1 MTRIEELSI
10 RYSALLESA
19 KNKNSVKALA
29 SDWAK
34 FSTWCKAQNLDPI
47 PATDDQIC
55 AFLLDFEACKVST
68 LARYLWALEKMHAE
82 NGFSVHWPKSHK
94 ALASLKRTKKKEV
107 KQARPLAIN
116 QIENIILK
124 TGLNLI
130 ELRNRAIL
138 ALGWAAALRAVEIC
152 DLVWAD
158 VLKTEDGLIVHVRRS
173 KTDQEQA
180 GHKIS
185 IPFAPVGAICFARPI
200 EKYMSVFE
208 NFIDDIE
215 RPFFWGLNRGAKR
228 NDILELANVKTK
240 KAKLNPRTIGL
251 IVRSELAL
259 AGYSTSGYSAHS
271 LRAGFATSC
280 AAAGVPEWA
289 IRRITRH
296 KSLKS
301 LDGYIRIGELFAA
314 NHPLTLL
321 QADRKLLRA
330 TNDS

>member
-34 FSTWCKAQNLDPI
+34 FETWCKAQNLDLL
-47 PATDDQIC
+47 PATDDQVC
-55 AFLLDFEACKVST
+55 AFILDFETRKVST
-68 LARYLWALEKMHAE
+68 LARYLWALEKVHVE
-82 NGFSVHWPKSHK
+82 NGFGVYWPKAHK
-94 ALASLKRTKKKEV
+94 ALASLKRTKKKDV
-107 KQARPLAIN
+107 KQARPLTIV

-152 DLVWAD
+152 DLVWTD
-158 VLKTEDGLIVHVRRS
+158 VVRHDDGLIVHVRQS
-173 KTDQEQA
+173 KTDQE
-180 GHKIS
+180 GEGYKIS
-185 IPFAPVGAICFARPI
+185 IPFAPVGAVCFARPI
-200 EKYMSVFE
+200 EKYISIFRG
-208 NFIDDIE
+208 FIDKID
-215 RPFFWGLNRGAKR
+215 RPFFWGLNRGALG
-228 NDILELANVKTK
+228 NNFFELSKVNK
-240 KAKLNPRTIGL
+240 KKQKLNPRTIGL

-259 AGYSTSGYSAHS
+259 SGYSTSGYSSHS

-280 AAAGVPEWA
+280 AAAGVAEWA
-289 IRRITRH
+289 IRRVTRH

-321 QADRKLLRA
+321 QSDRKLLRA
-330 TNDS
+330 KGE